1 MSITLGLIIVTAL
14 ISYQAFSNREMFD
27 RLKHHPVSEH
37 KNKQYYRLISSGFVH
52 GSMNHLLINGFVL
65 YMFGEQIE
73 HVFGRLYGPMG
84 PVLFLVLYITA
95 IIVGDLPS
103 HFKHKNNPAYSA
115 VGASGATSAL
125 VLIFCI
131 LSPWSW
137 FIYPPVPAIVFG
149 VGYLFYSS
157 WADRT
162 NKADGIGHS
171 AHLYGA
177 LWGIVFFLA
186 TKPEMF
192 IDFGQ
197 KLLQPQGPSWFN

>member
-14 ISYQAFSNREMFD
+14 ISYQAFSNRTMFD
-27 RLKHHPVSEH
+27 SLKHHPVSEH
-37 KNKQYYRLISSGFVH
+37 RNKQYYRLISSGFVH

-65 YMFGEQIE
+65 YMFGTQIE
-73 HVFGRLYGPMG
+73 QVFGNLYGPVG

-103 HFKHKNNPAYSA
+103 YFKHKNNPAYSA

-137 FIYPPVPAIVFG
+137 FIYPPVPAIVFA

-157 WADRT
+157 WADKS

-177 LWGIVFFLA
+177 LWGIVFFLV
-186 TKPEMF
+186 TKPEMAMR
-192 IDFGQ
+192 FGE
-197 KLLQPQGPSWFN
+197 KLLHPQGPSWF